1 MEVRPCRSCQ
11 SEALNRVRRTLWQRC
26 ISRKVYKCHVCGQ
39 REYALRS
46 LPLWLRDRP
55 QRLWHQPRKSP
66 SLRPAASLILWV
78 HQRHYLTS
86 RQLGHNLENSSEHKL
101 QLWNEESRVKQ
112 MQMTVDGRQW
122 RISVFLYLGAI
133 VATVSIATWLAHLA
147 G

>member
-1 MEVRPCRSCQ
+1 MASKAVAST
-11 SEALNRVRRTLWQRC
+11 SEKSLIWAAAPLTLW
-26 ISRKVYKCHVCGQ
+26 
-39 REYALRS
+39 L
-46 LPLWLRDRP
+46 
-55 QRLWHQPRKSP
+55 
-66 SLRPAASLILWV
+66 

-86 RQLGHNLENSSEHKL
+86 RQFGRNLENSSEHKL

-112 MQMTVDGRQW
+112 MQMAVDGRQW